1 MFGKKKKQ
9 EAVEGQVVIQK
20 DQDEN
25 KEEKVAFADTDVEN
39 GDQAPVPEEKTKEH
53 KVKEKK
59 RKHRNP
65 WRVRRVMIGCGWIV
79 LIGSLIW
86 SVYNHFTVVNEKV
99 ITEKETIIEKVQN
112 FAGVESFVNNFAWTY
127 FSYQSKGNGQVER
140 METLSKYMSQE
151 LLELNR
157 TSLEKTDVRVTGVQ
171 VWNIEPLTSEN
182 EDFEVLLSVTQY
194 REETDTTEYSAYTV
208 QVHVEGQNYV
218 ITKNPTITST
228 WQTAEYKKEAFEAT
242 DNLAVEDR
250 EAVEVF
256 LETFFKVYPISSEKE
271 LAYYV
276 KDAEVRPI
284 WKEWYNLQSV
294 DNLKIRKT
302 GKGEY
307 TVVCD
312 VLYLDTALN
321 TRVLNQYEM
330 DLATQEDGEL
340 IIVEM
345 R

>member
-9 EAVEGQVVIQK
+9 KAMEEQAVIQK
-20 DQDEN
+20 DQGDE
-25 KEEKVAFADTDVEN
+25 KEERAALANTEKE
-39 GDQAPVPEEKTKEH
+39 DQLFMPEEKPKEH
-53 KVKEKK
+53 KVKKKK
-59 RKHRNP
+59 RRNP
-65 WRVRRVMIGCGWIV
+65 WRVRRVMIGCGWLV

-86 SVYNHFTVVNEKV
+86 SVYNHFTVVNEEI

-127 FSYQSKGNGQVER
+127 FSYQSDGNGQVER
-140 METLSKYMSQE
+140 MDALSKYMSPE

-171 VWNIEPLTSEN
+171 IWNIEPLTSKN

-194 REETDTTEYSAYTV
+194 REETDTTEYSAYMV

-218 ITKNPTITST
+218 ITRNPTITST
-228 WQTAEYKKEAFEAT
+228 WQTAEYKQEAFEET

-250 EAVEVF
+250 EAVELF
-256 LETFFKVYPISSEKE
+256 LDTFFKVYPISSEKE

-284 WKEWYNLQSV
+284 WKEWYSLESV
-294 DNLKIRKT
+294 NNLKIRKT